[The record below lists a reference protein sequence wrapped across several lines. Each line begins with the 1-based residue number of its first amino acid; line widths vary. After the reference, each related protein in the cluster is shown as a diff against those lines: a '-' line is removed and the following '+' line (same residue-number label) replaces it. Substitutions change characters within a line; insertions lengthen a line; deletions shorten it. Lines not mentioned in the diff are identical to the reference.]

1 VSEVRR
7 AFGLAG
13 IAVLPLCCLGLPL
26 LVAAGLGVV
35 VLALISG
42 ITVVV
47 IASTAIALL
56 IVREQRRTAG
66 PAPVDRVRARRV
78 SGRAE

>member
-1 VSEVRR
+1 VRR
-7 AFGLAG
+7 GFGLAG
-13 IAVLPLCCLGLPL
+13 IAVLPICCLGLPL
-26 LVAAGLGVV
+26 LIAAGTGVL

-56 IVREQRRTAG
+56 VVRGRRRTAP
-66 PAPVDRVRARRV
+66 PAAVVRVSARRA
-78 SGRAE
+78 SGRAK